1 MKEEKILYQK
11 FFLKFFEKFFCLKS
25 LFGLIYS
32 EKIFFEK
39 FQKNFW
45 PEKNLNFFFQMKNF
59 TILSNF
65 FAKVR
70 QEYQNIFP
78 QLYKNH
84 HCRSVSLIVLSQKP
98 SQNKH
103 FNVGHPVWE
112 FHGFLCIF
120 LNFLKKNPEVFTL
133 LYKNMYS

>member
-1 MKEEKILYQK
+1 MTRKK
-11 FFLKFFEKFFCLKS
+11 FE
-25 LFGLIYS
+25 
-32 EKIFFEK
+32 
-39 FQKNFW
+39 
-45 PEKNLNFFFQMKNF
+45 FFFQMKNF

-103 FNVGHPVWE
+103 FNVGHPVYALKLCFYYEYYDDECSADQDTSLMRLVWWVGLM
-112 FHGFLCIF
+112 FFSDFLLSIEIVNRCAVVI
-120 LNFLKKNPEVFTL
+120 LDRGRLCLVSNCL
-133 LYKNMYS
+133 LLLISMP